1 VLLQA
6 GFVLTAW
13 RGQVIVLGR
22 IAMKTKYA
30 IALAIFSGIC
40 GAIAVEGL
48 HAQTSTKKAYTV
60 SELETLDAKLAADV
74 AVRIAKAQEVVG
86 GHNFKTGGGKVT
98 VLDGPPPPQ
107 RIAITEWENLEKA
120 QEFFKSKA
128 WNDLGPDRDKAL
140 KTIRRYAV
148 EERD

>member
-1 VLLQA
+1 
-6 GFVLTAW
+6 
-13 RGQVIVLGR
+13 
-22 IAMKTKYA
+22 MKTKYA
-30 IALAIFSGIC
+30 IVLAVLSGVC
-40 GAIAVEGL
+40 GAVAVQGL
-48 HAQTSTKKAYTV
+48 HAQTATKKAYTV

-74 AVRIAKAQEVVG
+74 AVRIAKAQEAAG

-107 RIAITEWENLEKA
+107 RIAITEWDSLAKA
-120 QEFFKSKA
+120 QAFFSSKA